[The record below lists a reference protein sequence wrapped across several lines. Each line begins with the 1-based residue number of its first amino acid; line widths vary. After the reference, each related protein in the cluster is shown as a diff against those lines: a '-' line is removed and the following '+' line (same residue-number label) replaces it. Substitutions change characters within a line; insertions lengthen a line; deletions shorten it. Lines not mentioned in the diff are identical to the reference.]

1 MGWLGLLA
9 LLLAPPLATLI
20 AALVSRRF
28 RTVTLV
34 AIAAIAIVWGGTFL
48 ASAISPSST
57 EGSEEIWNA
66 TEAAIVVSFLIP
78 IHLAFSVLAGLM
90 PWVAMSSRRRT
101 PDAGAPM

>member
-1 MGWLGLLA
+1 MGLWGLLA
-9 LLLAPPLATLI
+9 LLVAPPLATLV

-48 ASAISPSST
+48 ASTISPSST
-57 EGSEEIWNA
+57 EGSEEIWTA
-66 TEAAIVVSFLIP
+66 TESAIVVSFLVP
-78 IHLAFSVLAGLM
+78 IHLALSLLAGLM
-90 PWVAMSSRRRT
+90 PWVALSPRRRT